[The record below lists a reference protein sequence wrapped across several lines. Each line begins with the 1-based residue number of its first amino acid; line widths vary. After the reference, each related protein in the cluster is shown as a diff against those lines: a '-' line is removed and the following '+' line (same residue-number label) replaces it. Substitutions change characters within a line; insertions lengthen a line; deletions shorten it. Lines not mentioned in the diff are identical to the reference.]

1 MKSDNAKFSNLSARE
16 LEVLKQIVNGKT
28 SREIAEKLFIAK
40 QTVDFHRANIYKKT
54 GTRSFADLIKF
65 AINNKLV

>member
-1 MKSDNAKFSNLSARE
+1 MKKSSLSARE

-28 SREIAEKLFIAK
+28 SKEIAEKLFIAK

-54 GTRSFADLIKF
+54 GTKTLADLIKF
-65 AINNKLV
+65 VINNKLV